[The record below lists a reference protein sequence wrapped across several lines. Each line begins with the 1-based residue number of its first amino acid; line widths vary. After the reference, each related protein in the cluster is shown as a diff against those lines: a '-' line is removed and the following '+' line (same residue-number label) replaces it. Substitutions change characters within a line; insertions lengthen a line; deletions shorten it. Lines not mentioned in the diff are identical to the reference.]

1 MDDFLQENF
10 QIATLVVIV
19 IIVLVCMALGLIF
32 VNPQVALN
40 PFKPPLPTPTAIAA
54 LPPTWT
60 PTPTNTPTGTRTPTA
75 TGTPTVTPTET
86 PIPSAT
92 PILPTSTPTR
102 RPTPRPT
109 RPPAPTASPYI
120 YTTFIIE
127 CKHAGGTYIEG
138 YATNAQGEESGVRVR
153 LGSTAGGDE
162 IQTVT
167 TGSNRSPG
175 YYVFVLND
183 RGSRPGTYYVWVVD
197 GNGRAISNPS
207 VGRVTTNDI
216 RNSDDPSACWRAVVS
231 FGRR

>member
-19 IIVLVCMALGLIF
+19 IIVLVCMAFGLIY

-60 PTPTNTPTGTRTPTA
+60 PTPTNTPTNTPTS
-75 TGTPTVTPTET
+75 TPTSTPTETPTPTPIPTET
-86 PIPSAT
+86 PIP
-92 PILPTSTPTR
+92 PTLTPTR

-109 RPPAPTASPYI
+109 ALPAPTVSPYVYATVI
-120 YTTFIIE
+120 QE
-127 CKHAGGTYIEG
+127 CKHSGGTYIEG
-138 YATNAQGEESGVRVR
+138 YVTNASGEEAGARVR
-153 LGSTAGGDE
+153 LGNTPGNDE
-162 IQTVT
+162 IQTLV

-175 YYVFVLND
+175 YYLFVLND
-183 RGSRPGTYYVWVVD
+183 RGSKPGTYYVWIVD
-197 GNGRAISNPS
+197 TYGKAISNPNA
-207 VGRVTTNDI
+207 GRITTNNI
-216 RNSDDPSACWRAVVS
+216 NNSDDPSACWRAVVS